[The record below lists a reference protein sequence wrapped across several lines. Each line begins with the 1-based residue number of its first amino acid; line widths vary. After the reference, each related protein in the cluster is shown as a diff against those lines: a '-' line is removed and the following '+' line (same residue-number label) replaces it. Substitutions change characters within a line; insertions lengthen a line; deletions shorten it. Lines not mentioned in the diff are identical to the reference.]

1 MNKLLLNNNFVQTD
15 TMNQKEIN
23 TFYTDFFNV
32 LMGKFLTIY
41 QNQFTFSTT
50 DKWTQQHIDVLF
62 HSLFY
67 FGNVAVKKIQSGTEF
82 EYVIYTLN
90 IPKYDWIGNIK
101 SGKAILTARLMPYDK
116 NDYYNKFYVKLDGKD
131 AVFGQA
137 YVLNRTSPYLKIFS
151 LVQHIAKLATN
162 IKVGNQ
168 YVIPKLLL
176 KMTDGKKSDKHLEEY
191 KNLIANISNIIMP
204 VSKVVKA
211 EGEDSDKKIS
221 LFGADQL
228 KDYFFSLLKIISP
241 DQLKAL
247 TEQVNENIN
256 LVYRVLGI
264 RQNVSFK
271 KERQF
276 SSEIELNSI
285 EYKPAEMEFR
295 KQLEKFIDSFNK
307 QFNEN
312 IEIID
317 NLPENDKPLD
327 ANNEGIDN
335 FPTINEKEM
344 TNE

>member
-1 MNKLLLNNNFVQTD
+1 MNKLLLNNTFIQTD
-15 TMNQKEIN
+15 ALNQLEIN
-23 TFYTDFFNV
+23 TFYNDFFNA

-41 QNQFTFSTT
+41 QNQFTFTT
-50 DKWTQQHIDVLF
+50 TEKFTQQHIDVIF

-67 FGNVAVKKIQSGTEF
+67 FGNVAVKKVQSGSQF

-90 IPKYDWIGNIK
+90 VPKYDWIGNIK
-101 SGKAILTARLMPYDK
+101 SGKGILTARLMPYDK
-116 NDYYNKFYVKLDGKD
+116 NDYYNKFYVKLNTDD
-131 AVFGQA
+131 AVFGQS

-151 LVQHIAKLATN
+151 MVQHIAKLATN

-176 KMTDGKKSDKHLEEY
+176 KMTDGKKTTKHIEEY
-191 KNLIANISNIIMP
+191 KNLIANVSNIVMP
-204 VSKVVKA
+204 VSKIVNADDDDK
-211 EGEDSDKKIS
+211 DKKTA

-276 SSEIELNSI
+276 SNEIELNSI

-317 NLPENDKPLD
+317 NLPEDNKPLQAD
-327 ANNEGIDN
+327 EGIDD
-335 FPTINEKEM
+335 FPQVNEKEM